1 MGYDDVHDDRQRQPA
16 QQDRHREQ
24 PNHPGDGRVRADMC
38 VAHAD
43 FTRQKVSAC
52 TPSEDFS
59 SLTSS
64 STVMRH
70 PMVSL
75 SPWATILALEAGA
88 VRVKGVDPGRGAA
101 FYFRGCGL
109 GARELVGAHG
119 APGPEEHIA

>member
-1 MGYDDVHDDRQRQPA
+1 MGYDDVHDDLQRQPV
-16 QQDRHREQ
+16 QQDRHGEQ

-75 SPWATILALEAGA
+75 SPWATMLALDAGA
-88 VRVKGVDPGRGAA
+88 VVVRAIDHGRVAC
-101 FYFRGCGL
+101 FTSCGWAL
-109 GARELVGAHG
+109 RTR
-119 APGPEEHIA
+119 